1 MDIDSLQPKIS
12 QRIQTIVEKNKIA
25 NAYLLHGSEGS
36 GKEAVALKFSSLL
49 TDCSI
54 DEFLDNPNIFFI
66 IPASTDFYSNFF
78 KSKKI
83 DEKEYQEWN
92 QLWREKLL
100 FPLKKI
106 RFNSNNIPLVALK
119 NLKENII
126 FESDKRKIVIIFDAH
141 CLSHGSSESANAL
154 LKLLEEPPSKTSF
167 ILVTDYMNS
176 IPATIQSRCQI
187 ISIPKIGDKDL
198 KKYIKRTGDLD
209 FELLSFLSGNNL
221 QLVDLFIQYPKSSL
235 IDIIHNY
242 INAIEYSNSQSIS
255 EFYEKILANINTN
268 KENLYL
274 DFHIIKKWLEYT
286 NQIKSSIS
294 HSFSWDKFHD
304 ISDNFINNH
313 QNCEIENLIKEIEYF
328 LGDIEQ
334 NTNPKFSLMNMFINS
349 HNYLN

>member
-294 HSFSWDKFHD
+294 HSF
-304 ISDNFINNH
+304 
-313 QNCEIENLIKEIEYF
+313 
-328 LGDIEQ
+328 
-334 NTNPKFSLMNMFINS
+334 
-349 HNYLN
+349 